1 MLKSKKK
8 KKKKKKISIDVFGY
22 ENKLRYPNNIV

>member
-1 MLKSKKK
+1 MLKST

>member
-1 MLKSKKK
+1 MLKS